1 MKKKL
6 IVMALIGAM
15 ASGVSAC
22 GSKGGNAPV
31 PEKSTQ
37 EETAGTEEERTQAGA
52 TGAEDAGGQAAEDYV
67 PIEDLDIDQ
76 YVTLPDYKNMTVHV
90 ARPEVTDDV
99 IESYINRRYMFATK
113 RAVELGDTVNIDY
126 MGKKDGVAFPGG
138 TASGQSL
145 EIGSGG
151 FIEGFEEGLIGVMPG
166 ETVDLELTFP
176 EGYREPSLAGAPV
189 VFTVTVNG
197 IALSE
202 QYAEV
207 TDEEL
212 AQLGVA
218 MTREELWEA
227 GKADAESDAEKAFQ
241 ANTESAIVEELAR
254 TSTIPVVPEYLIE
267 EERRSYNQY
276 MESMCQSYY
285 NVDLETFVSVYYGIT
300 KEEYD
305 SQLTLMCSDTVRE
318 YLALE
323 AVLRAEGLSVT
334 QEEMAAKADGEAAS
348 QGYAS
353 GTELIEEVGSMTYRM
368 YLVRALVLERLSEMV
383 TVEE

>member
-1 MKKKL
+1 MKNKL

-22 GSKGGNAPV
+22 GNKGGNAAM
-31 PEKSTQ
+31 PENNAQ
-37 EETAGTEEERTQAGA
+37 EETLNTEENMQETAAPVQS
-52 TGAEDAGGQAAEDYV
+52 AGGETDYV
-67 PIEDLDIDQ
+67 AIQELDIEE

-90 ARPEVTDDV
+90 ARPEVTDDI
-99 IESYINRRYMFATK
+99 IESYINSRYMFATQ
-113 RAVELGDTVNIDY
+113 RAVEAGDTVNIDY
-126 MGKKDGVAFPGG
+126 MGKKDGVAFQGG

-145 EIGSGG
+145 EIGSGS

-202 QYAEV
+202 RYAEV

-212 AQLGVA
+212 VRLGVA
-218 MTREELWEA
+218 MTKEELWEA
-227 GKADAESDAEKAFQ
+227 GKADAQADAEKAFQ
-241 ANTESAIVEELAR
+241 TNTENAIVEELVR
-254 TSTIPVVPEYLIE
+254 TSTITTVPEYLIE
-267 EERRSYNQY
+267 EERQSYNHY
-276 MESMCQSYY
+276 MEAMCQNYY